1 MLITSK
7 FVKMFKSG
15 HNLESSLLNSFPQIK
30 SPLISL
36 QYSV

>member
-30 SPLISL
+30 SLISL